1 MWANPQETAD
11 LVTFTE
17 EIPYE
22 NIFLCSDDISERH
35 IIITETLLID
45 TINADTI
52 NADIKG
58 NILNFF

>member
-1 MWANPQETAD
+1 MGNEIAD

-22 NIFLCSDDISERH
+22 NIHFLCSDEISERH